1 VQKKNYRFRESKNS
15 IIFRTHSCSFA
26 SIREYSRLPKALS
39 HAVSRRFVF
48 FRQQIKIFC
57 RYKKAYKFVAVTKII
72 KNTIM
77 NKAELIAKVADD
89 AGVTKTQANAALD
102 SFVEA
107 VTKTLKGG
115 GKVTLVGFGTFS
127 VSKRSARNG
136 RNPQTGEVIKI
147 KARKV
152 AKFKAG
158 KELAA
163 KL

>member
-1 VQKKNYRFRESKNS
+1 MPF
-15 IIFRTHSCSFA
+15 
-26 SIREYSRLPKALS
+26 
-39 HAVSRRFVF
+39 
-48 FRQQIKIFC
+48 
-57 RYKKAYKFVAVTKII
+57 VTKIT
-72 KNTIM
+72 KNQIM
-77 NKAELIAKVADD
+77 NKGELIAKLSED
-89 AGVTKTQANAALD
+89 AGITKTQANDALD
-102 SFVEA
+102 SFIEA

-136 RNPQTGEVIKI
+136 RNPQTGAIIKI

-163 KL
+163 KM